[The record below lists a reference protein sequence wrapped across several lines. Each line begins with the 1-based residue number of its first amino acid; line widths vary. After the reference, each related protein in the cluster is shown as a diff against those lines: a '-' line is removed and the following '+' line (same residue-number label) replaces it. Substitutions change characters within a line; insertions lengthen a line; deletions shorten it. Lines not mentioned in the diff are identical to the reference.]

1 MNTIVHQLTFGKFL
15 FLLVTIATLVTLFFL
30 TLIIGV
36 WLKLESDEVEIF
48 TKNQLVINLLA
59 IALISAGIG
68 VVFLYTGLRWH
79 DLTREAVSQ
88 KQLIDVLRE
97 RVRSLSEQAHSKSRK
112 VIEFPDGLTEREV
125 DIIRLITA
133 GKTDREVGR
142 ELFISHKTVGNHLSN
157 IRSKVQ
163 ANNRTE
169 VATYAIR
176 HNLV

>member
-1 MNTIVHQLTFGKFL
+1 MNIIVHHLTFGKVL
-15 FLLVTIATLVTLFFL
+15 FLLGAVATLVTIFFL
-30 TLIIGV
+30 MLLLRV
-36 WLKLESDEVEIF
+36 WLTWGGDEVGIF
-48 TKNQLVINLLA
+48 TKNQLVINLFG

-68 VVFLYTGLRWH
+68 VVFLYTGSRWH
-79 DLTREAVSQ
+79 GLRREAVSQ
-88 KQLIDVLRE
+88 KQLNDVLRE
-97 RVRSLSEQAHSKSRK
+97 QVYALSEQAHSQSHKE
-112 VIEFPDGLTEREV
+112 IEYPDGLTKREV
-125 DIIRLITA
+125 DIRRLIPA

>member
-1 MNTIVHQLTFGKFL
+1 MEG
-15 FLLVTIATLVTLFFL
+15 
-30 TLIIGV
+30 
-36 WLKLESDEVEIF
+36 DEVEIF
-48 TKNQLVINLLA
+48 TKNQLAINLLA

-79 DLTREAVSQ
+79 GLRREAVSQ
-88 KQLIDVLRE
+88 MQLNDVLRE
-97 RVRSLSEQAHSKSRK
+97 QVYALSEQAHSQSHKE
-112 VIEFPDGLTEREV
+112 IEYPDGLTKREV

-169 VATYAIR
+169 VSTYAIR